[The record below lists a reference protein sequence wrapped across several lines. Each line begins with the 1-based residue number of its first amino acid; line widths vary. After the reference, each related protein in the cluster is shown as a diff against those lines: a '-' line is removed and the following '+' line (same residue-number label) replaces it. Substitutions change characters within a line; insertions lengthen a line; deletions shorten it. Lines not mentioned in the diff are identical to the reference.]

1 MKILK
6 RKKYNLISIIL
17 KYSFV
22 IVFAFMLITPV
33 LFVSACGGAGEP
45 PCADPGDT
53 GSTPGTNITTGIV
66 NPLGQDGPDDIPS
79 FIRLIVKA
87 VLYVG
92 VPIVALAIIYT
103 GFLFVEAQGN
113 PEKITK
119 AKKALTYTLI
129 GAALLLGAFVVAEA
143 IQATVE
149 EITST
154 T

>member
-1 MKILK
+1 MKFLK
-6 RKKYNLISIIL
+6 RRKYGLMSNIL

-22 IVFAFMLITPV
+22 IVFALMLITPV
-33 LFVSACGGAGEP
+33 LLVNAVFETGDGVS
-45 PCADPGDT
+45 T
-53 GSTPGTNITTGIV
+53 GTNITTGIE
-66 NPLGQDGPDDIPS
+66 NPLGQDGPQDIPA
-79 FIRLIVKA
+79 FIRLIVRGI
-87 VLYVG
+87 LYVG